1 MVRLAR
7 CSLASRLGCG
17 SQENFISLMIGPVAG
32 WEDLRPDGGMIQPTW
47 DPNMETLLANPEGW
61 VVSIALV
68 DGLA

>member
-1 MVRLAR
+1 
-7 CSLASRLGCG
+7 
-17 SQENFISLMIGPVAG
+17 MIGPVAG

-47 DPNMETLLANPEGW
+47 DPNMEMLLANPEGW